1 MKRWLTE
8 VEAHRFELE
17 VLSCP
22 KIAVVTFLKKGV
34 ASGDLLLSIFERF
47 ARESRSDIAFFKVD
61 VDQCPEVTSHYCI
74 NKIPTTLIF
83 LRGKVAAH
91 FFGVMSAQKVRRKI
105 EALA

>member
-47 ARESRSDIAFFKVD
+47 AQESRSDIAFFKVD
-61 VDQCPEVTSHYCI
+61 GSY
-74 NKIPTTLIF
+74 TT
-83 LRGKVAAH
+83 
-91 FFGVMSAQKVRRKI
+91 QKVLVNNTSTTTVTYDASAGVSAI
-105 EALA
+105 LVNEGL